1 MTYLPIPGDL
11 YTQHIW
17 PALLHDLPLHQG
29 RADFRRTCL
38 SCEAC
43 EASSS
48 PSSRGIAA
56 LPCPGNTKLPRAG
69 LLAHSL
75 PWHLKHGPQQA
86 SHTAWT
92 GKKRTLPSA
101 LPCLIFKA
109 WYTSLEIG

>member
-1 MTYLPIPGDL
+1 MTDVPIPGDL

-17 PALLHDLPLHQG
+17 PALLHDLSLHQG
-29 RADFRRTCL
+29 RANFRRTRL
-38 SCEAC
+38 SS

-69 LLAHSL
+69 FLAHSL

-86 SHTAWT
+86 SPTAWT
-92 GKKRTLPSA
+92 GKKRTHPSA